1 MLFSTSNNFLLK
13 FFFSFFAAIF
23 IRFIN
28 LSVIIPPGEI
38 TLAEILNLAFSIAIA
53 LLSLLGLA
61 LFAKPKVVM
70 NTVPAMLPHIIVMGI
85 VYLQNR
91 LLYGMCVN

>member
-1 MLFSTSNNFLLK
+1 MTSKEFMDLLFGPLPKDYCYLFVI
-13 FFFSFFAAIF
+13 FSAFA
-23 IRFIN
+23 
-28 LSVIIPPGEI
+28 L
-38 TLAEILNLAFSIAIA
+38 FSIAIA
-53 LLSLLGLA
+53 LLSILGLA

-91 LLYGMCVN
+91 LLYGMCTN

>member
-1 MLFSTSNNFLLK
+1 MFYNFYGYFNFTSSILIYSYFILRYLFVV
-13 FFFSFFAAIF
+13 FSAFA
-23 IRFIN
+23 
-28 LSVIIPPGEI
+28 L
-38 TLAEILNLAFSIAIA
+38 FSIAIA